1 MKLYVKLF
9 NGTFN
14 KYLIIFYHFA
24 SQLQI
29 PHLGYPWYKRIFLAC
44 GGKLWP
50 EASHYRRTPP
60 PPLIILVFTLKG
72 HPLSHR

>member
-29 PHLGYPWYKRIFLAC
+29 PHLGYPGTRGFFSRVAGSFGPKHPTT
-44 GGKLWP
+44 G
-50 EASHYRRTPP
+50 EPP
-60 PPLIILVFTLKG
+60 PPDNIGFYA
-72 HPLSHR
+72 